1 MKARIL
7 LPLALAGLS
16 GLAFTQGI
24 LDTAPKQAKYME
36 GSSWH
41 FKPYYDSN
49 MLYQEVI
56 DKQAMGVPAGKV
68 ILAIAFRHEGYYS
81 STYSAKKLVSQIEM
95 SNTKAS
101 SATMSTN
108 PKLNRG
114 PDHAVVF
121 KKKTISLPAAVVPQ
135 YPWKPILIHK
145 LDRPFPYKGG
155 NFLVEFSNYDKTGN
169 KKSTYN
175 CDRFFGTG
183 SGGLYGY
190 VGSGCPAKKNRI
202 YGYSS
207 QLKVGGAF
215 YTRVSSLSP
224 TTGTALAW
232 IGSSLKTFAGI
243 PLPFDLTPLGFKGC
257 KIYCS
262 IDLTQVLPITGSSVK
277 ANWPIPNLPFFA
289 GVPVYAQF
297 ALVNA
302 TGTTLNLGLSNCFT
316 GIIGPA
322 TGGIPIPM
330 AYGYYTGPANP
341 DTDPILNGRVWKNR
355 ADTLMFWHN

>member
-16 GLAFTQGI
+16 SFAFSQGI
-24 LDTAPKQAKYME
+24 LDTAPEHARFI
-36 GSSWH
+36 GGCSWH
-41 FKPYYDSN
+41 CKPYRGTI

-56 DKQAMGVPAGKV
+56 DKKAMGVPAGKV
-68 ILAIAFRHEGYYS
+68 IFAVAFRHEGRYS
-81 STYSAKKLVSQIEM
+81 ATYAAKKLVTQIEM
-95 SNTKAS
+95 SNTKAA
-101 SATMSTN
+101 SATMSKN

-114 PDHAVVF
+114 ADHAIVF
-121 KKKTISLPAAVVPQ
+121 RKRIISLPAVTVPQ

-155 NFLVEFSNYDKTGN
+155 NFLVEVSNYDKTGN
-169 KKSTYN
+169 KIATYN
-175 CDRFFGTG
+175 CDRFYGTT
-183 SGGLYGY
+183 SGGLSGY
-190 VGSGCPAKKNRI
+190 VGAGCPAKKNYI
-202 YGYSS
+202 YGISS

-232 IGSSLKTFAGI
+232 IGTSLKNFSGI

-277 ANWPIPNLPFFA
+277 ANWPIPNQAFFA
-289 GVPVYAQF
+289 GTPVYAQF
-297 ALVNA
+297 ALINVK
-302 TGTTLNLGLSNCFT
+302 GTTVNLGLSNCFT

-322 TGGIPIPM
+322 AGGIPVPM
-330 AYGYYTGPANP
+330 AYSYYTGGVNP
-341 DTDPILNGRVWKNR
+341 DTDPLFNSGPWKKR
-355 ADTLMFWHN
+355 GDTLMFWHN